1 MSPAV
6 SKRIVQFDVDGVLSD
21 FSTGYDQLCNRLGVP
36 APGRNAPWDAKWNEL
51 VWSEIRSSVDFWLE
65 LPSLVSDSVFARI
78 QRIAEPVYF
87 VTARP
92 GTRTKWQTEEWLK
105 DRGVYEPTVVVTG
118 KKAEFAH
125 AAGVTYAIDD
135 KAGNAV
141 AIQYM
146 APEAKIYLL
155 DAPYNRFD
163 HGALGSKVVRVT
175 SVETFLEA
183 VEAA

>member
-1 MSPAV
+1 V
-6 SKRIVQFDVDGVLSD
+6 SNRIVQFDVDGVLAD
-21 FSTGYDQLCNRLGVP
+21 FGTGYDRLCRMLGLIP
-36 APGRNAPWDAKWNEL
+36 PGPEAPWDAKWDTD
-51 VWSEIRSSVDFWLE
+51 VWANIRSSVDFWMN
-65 LPSLVSDSVFARI
+65 LPALVPDAIFARI

-105 DRGVYEPTVVVTG
+105 DRGVYEPTVIVTG

-125 AAGVTYAIDD
+125 AVGVTHAIDD

-146 APEAKIYLL
+146 APRTKSYLL
-155 DAPYNRFD
+155 DEPYNRFD
-163 HGALGSKVVRVT
+163 HSVLGSKVIRVKQVGEFMAA
-175 SVETFLEA
+175 VETA
-183 VEAA
+183 

>member
-1 MSPAV
+1 MSN
-6 SKRIVQFDVDGVLSD
+6 RIVQFDVDGVLAD
-21 FSTGYDQLCNRLGVP
+21 FSTGYDAICRRLSIA
-36 APGRNAPWDAKWNEL
+36 APGPEAPWDAKWDAK
-51 VWSEIRSSVDFWLE
+51 VWAEIRSSVDFWLD
-65 LPSLVSDSVFARI
+65 LQSLVSDAVFARI

-105 DRGVYEPTVVVTG
+105 DRGVYEPTVIVTG

-125 AAGVTYAIDD
+125 AVGVTHAIDD
-135 KAGNAV
+135 KASNAV

-146 APEAKIYLL
+146 APKAKSYLL

-163 HGALGSKVVRVT
+163 HAALGSKVIRVHT
-175 SVETFLEA
+175 VSEFMFD